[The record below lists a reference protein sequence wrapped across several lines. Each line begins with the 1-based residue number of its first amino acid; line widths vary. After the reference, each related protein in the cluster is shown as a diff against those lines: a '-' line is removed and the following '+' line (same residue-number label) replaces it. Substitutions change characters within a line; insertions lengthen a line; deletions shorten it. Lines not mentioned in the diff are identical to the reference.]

1 MFPGCDERVAASAL
15 NPNRSDLTM
24 IERISNVVSAMMLT
38 ACVTGC
44 AQRGHF
50 TAATLPAELQAPPVE
65 NSQTIDLSC
74 LAGPAA
80 SRDLIG
86 PGDLLKVSLAAGLD
100 AGAVVNIFARVGD
113 DGIALLPEVGPIHLA
128 GLYLVQA
135 EQQIAAACVGRGLY
149 RQPHVTVAMEQQ
161 RTNRVTVVGAVKEP
175 GIHELPRGSSYLLA
189 GIMAAGGLAEDAGTH
204 IEIRHPALDGR
215 LAWQGAPSATA
226 PGVQLTGN
234 MTVGSDASARVV
246 RLDLTEAVHQGV
258 GGEYL
263 HDGSVVTI
271 ERKQPQPIQVIGLVR
286 KPGQYEFPIHHDLRL
301 FDAIA
306 LANGTSSRLA
316 DQVVVIRGS
325 PDEQNF
331 VRIAASLSSAKR
343 NPAENLRLAPGDIV
357 SVEETVATAVAG
369 ILESTIR
376 FGMTTAVPLF

>member
-1 MFPGCDERVAASAL
+1 MAETVGASIATAGRTTPLPPHPISITPARSTYPRPVAALPSGGPAPDGCRPHRQGPMFPGCDERVAASAL

-189 GIMAAGGLAEDAGTH
+189 GIMAAGGLAEDG
-204 IEIRHPALDGR
+204 P
-215 LAWQGAPSATA
+215 
-226 PGVQLTGN
+226 
-234 MTVGSDASARVV
+234 
-246 RLDLTEAVHQGV
+246 
-258 GGEYL
+258 L
-263 HDGSVVTI
+263 HDAGGPVCRQHDRRC
-271 ERKQPQPIQVIGLVR
+271 ER
-286 KPGQYEFPIHHDLRL
+286 PGP
-301 FDAIA
+301 
-306 LANGTSSRLA
+306 
-316 DQVVVIRGS
+316 RGS
-325 PDEQNF
+325 T
-331 VRIAASLSSAKR
+331 RSGRSSASGHR
-343 NPAENLRLAPGDIV
+343 WRV
-357 SVEETVATAVAG
+357 S
-369 ILESTIR
+369 R
-376 FGMTTAVPLF
+376 